1 MSTAQFYAERAEDA
15 RREADAANLDNVR
28 ESCLRSADVWQRLAD
43 RAARVDAERQVRE
56 DAANDRRIR
65 DLP

>member
-1 MSTAQFYAERAEDA
+1 MSTAQFYAERADEA
-15 RREADAANLDNVR
+15 RRDADAADLDNVR

-43 RAARVDAERQVRE
+43 RAARVDAERLVRE
-56 DAANDRRIR
+56 EAANDRRIR